1 LYFSVEL
8 NGEPMFLFNLSSV
21 VQTERLLSAEIHLYK
36 RKQKKII
43 WPKRRDIEVK
53 MYEIAPH
60 YMAENGKITMR
71 VESFGWQWYDVTNSI
86 LSCLAARRDIPH
98 MFALNFV
105 IEKRHGKTKHLN
117 LRKFIRQHSMPF
129 LIIYSNDTQSIS
141 LDQLDNMAEKITNDE
156 VIKTGNMVPVPE
168 KSIANITSDTSNEKQ
183 NKTEPHLDSNRSKRS
198 IFTNEIPEDPADYD
212 KMNRRYNLPQTHP
225 NILKAR
231 SESRIKIKDSMLIP
245 YPNKEELRKNKRRK
259 QKRRKNKKRKNRRKN
274 KLFFP
279 KEWDNY
285 HPNSAKA
292 KHSDVCGRR
301 KLVVNFADIG
311 WGDWIISPKSF
322 EAHLCAGTCPFPLMK
337 VSLVLY
343 WYGFVCKTCTS
354 KIKKS
359 LKIPKV

>member
-1 LYFSVEL
+1 
-8 NGEPMFLFNLSSV
+8 
-21 VQTERLLSAEIHLYK
+21 
-36 RKQKKII
+36 
-43 WPKRRDIEVK
+43 
-53 MYEIAPH
+53 
-60 YMAENGKITMR
+60 
-71 VESFGWQWYDVTNSI
+71 
-86 LSCLAARRDIPH
+86 
-98 MFALNFV
+98 
-105 IEKRHGKTKHLN
+105 
-117 LRKFIRQHSMPF
+117 
-129 LIIYSNDTQSIS
+129 
-141 LDQLDNMAEKITNDE
+141 
-156 VIKTGNMVPVPE
+156 
-168 KSIANITSDTSNEKQ
+168 
-183 NKTEPHLDSNRSKRS
+183 
-198 IFTNEIPEDPADYD
+198 
-212 KMNRRYNLPQTHP
+212 
-225 NILKAR
+225 
-231 SESRIKIKDSMLIP
+231 MLIP